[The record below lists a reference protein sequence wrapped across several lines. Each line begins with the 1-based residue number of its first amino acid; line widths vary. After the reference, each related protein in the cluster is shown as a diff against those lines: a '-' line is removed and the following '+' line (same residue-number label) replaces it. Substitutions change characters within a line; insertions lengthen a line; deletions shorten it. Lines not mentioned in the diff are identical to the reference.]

1 MAPIQSNAAQT
12 KRHPSL
18 EALSPSLV
26 AYIADAQEGPLEALK
41 RFDSNQYPFLL
52 ITNGEG
58 TLLGTLSEDD
68 VRQALIAYSS
78 FDFTLDE
85 IKRQPVIVAHPK
97 ESIQEIISLFQ
108 NSTAQFVPIVNSSGK
123 LLNCLTRDQFHTLV
137 LESIPYHPWLDFF
150 QLEKKK
156 RQFNLAQRPWGF
168 YKSLFV
174 SEFTQ
179 TKIITVFPGQQLSLQ
194 KHHRREEHWTIA
206 SGQGIMTLNESCY
219 SVSKGDNIFIGVGD
233 IHRIRNDHPTENLVF
248 IEVQLG
254 DYFGEDDI
262 VRLED
267 SYGRV

>member
-1 MAPIQSNAAQT
+1 MAPIQNNLAQLKKQIAFET
-12 KRHPSL
+12 ITP
-18 EALSPSLV
+18 ALQ
-26 AYIADAQEGPLEALK
+26 AYIANSEDGPIEALK
-41 RFDSNQYPFLL
+41 RFDTNKYNFLL
-52 ITNGEG
+52 ITDSRGNLRG
-58 TLLGTLSEDD
+58 TISEDD
-68 VRQALIAYSS
+68 VRRALISYAS
-78 FDFTLDE
+78 FDFTLGE

-97 ESIQEIISLFQ
+97 DTIEEIISLFQ
-108 NSTAQFVPIVNSSGK
+108 NSTAQFVPIVNDSGK

-137 LESIPYHPWLDFF
+137 LESIPYHPWFDFF

-174 SEFTQ
+174 SDFTQ

-194 KHHRREEHWTIA
+194 KHFRREEHWTIA
-206 SGQGIMTLNESCY
+206 AGEGVMTLNDREY
-219 SVSKGDNIFIGVGD
+219 PVSKGDNIFIELGD
-233 IHRIRNDHPTENLVF
+233 IHRIRNDHPTKNLVF

-267 SYGRV
+267 SYGRA